1 MSDFESQAQP
11 DPAASNSPEKDKGR
25 RRSMMVAAFGTIVE
39 WYDFSIF
46 FYVATILTK
55 EFFGDRPDSLLLTL
69 GVGAAGFLFRPLGAM
84 VFGHLGD
91 RVGRKSALV
100 VSAVLMAVAMLG
112 IAVMPGYDTIGIWAG
127 VGMVFFRCLSG
138 FSVGAEYTGIMVF
151 LMESAG
157 SKRRGLAASWAAA
170 NSEVGALLAVGSG
183 ALLASTLSA
192 EAMSSWGWRVLFILG
207 ALLAAL
213 MIPLRRMMEETDT
226 FKRLQAAEKAEKA
239 EKAKQLQTKGDDPV
253 VSRGRSPLLIALI
266 QQPRAILVAFLI
278 SSIGSVSYFLNIT
291 YVPTYIEEVSQV
303 ENSGS
308 LALGTIAAVVA
319 IVITPF
325 FGIASDRFGRKRTL
339 AVLMAVFILTTIPA
353 YALLADGNSGVAIF
367 GVAFL
372 AVPAAGWSAVAAAMV
387 PEQFTGTSRFSG
399 MAIGYN
405 VATVLFGGLS
415 PLIATALM
423 SSTGLTLAPA
433 IYATVIVVV
442 AGVPTL
448 FLARNMAGRPLA
460 EVDRD
465 RDLVPV

>member
-1 MSDFESQAQP
+1 MSDFEPQAP
-11 DPAASNSPEKDKGR
+11 SDPAASPSPQQEKGR
-25 RRSMMVAAFGTIVE
+25 RRSMLVAAFGTIVE

-112 IAVMPGYDTIGIWAG
+112 IAIMPGYDTIGIWAG
-127 VGMVFFRCLSG
+127 IGMVFFRCLSG

-183 ALLASTLSA
+183 AFLASTLSA
-192 EAMSSWGWRVLFILG
+192 EAMSTWGWRVLFILG

-226 FKRLQAAEKAEKA
+226 FKRLQAAEKTKQAQN
-239 EKAKQLQTKGDDPV
+239 AKSDKPA
-253 VSRGRSPLLIALI
+253 VSRGRSPLLIAFL

-303 ENSGS
+303 KNSGS

-319 IVITPF
+319 IVITPL
-325 FGIASDRFGRKRTL
+325 FGIASDRFGRKKTL

-465 RDLVPV
+465 RHLVPA

>member
-1 MSDFESQAQP
+1 MSDFEAQAQS
-11 DPAASNSPEKDKGR
+11 DPAVSNSPEKEKGR

-183 ALLASTLSA
+183 AFLASTLSA

-226 FKRLQAAEKAEKA
+226 FKRLQAAEKTKQAQN
-239 EKAKQLQTKGDDPV
+239 AKSDTPA
-253 VSRGRSPLLIALI
+253 VSRGRSPLLIAFL

-291 YVPTYIEEVSQV
+291 YVPTYIEEVSNV
-303 ENSGS
+303 KNSGS

-319 IVITPF
+319 IVITPL
-325 FGIASDRFGRKRTL
+325 FGIASDRFGRKKTL

-465 RDLVPV
+465 KDLVPA

>member
-1 MSDFESQAQP
+1 MSDFESQAQS
-11 DPAASNSPEKDKGR
+11 DPAVSNSPEKEKGR

-112 IAVMPGYDTIGIWAG
+112 IAIMPGYDTIGIWAG

-183 ALLASTLSA
+183 AFLASTLSA

-226 FKRLQAAEKAEKA
+226 FKRLQAAEKTKQTQN
-239 EKAKQLQTKGDDPV
+239 AKSDKPA
-253 VSRGRSPLLIALI
+253 VSRSRSPLLIAFL

-291 YVPTYIEEVSQV
+291 YVPTYIEEVSHV
-303 ENSGS
+303 KNSGS

-319 IVITPF
+319 IVITPL
-325 FGIASDRFGRKRTL
+325 FGLASDRFGRKKTL

-465 RDLVPV
+465 KELVPA

>member
-1 MSDFESQAQP
+1 MSDFEPQAQS
-11 DPAASNSPEKDKGR
+11 DPAASTSAQKERGR
-25 RRSMMVAAFGTIVE
+25 RRSMLVAAFGTIVE

-46 FYVATILTK
+46 FYVATILTT
-55 EFFGDRPDSLLLTL
+55 EFFGDRTDSLLLTL

-112 IAVMPGYDTIGIWAG
+112 IAVMPTYEAIGIWAG

-183 ALLASTLSA
+183 AYLAATLSD
-192 EAMSSWGWRVLFILG
+192 EAMSSWGWRVLFVLG

-226 FKRLQAAEKAEKA
+226 FKRLQQAEKQQQREKRSP
-239 EKAKQLQTKGDDPV
+239 AKHA
-253 VSRGRSPLLIALI
+253 RSPLLIAFI

-278 SSIGSVSYFLNIT
+278 SSIGSVSYFLNST

-303 ENSGS
+303 KNSGS

-319 IVITPF
+319 IVITPL
-325 FGIASDRFGRKRTL
+325 FGIASDRFGRKKTL

-465 RDLVPV
+465 KDLVPA

>member
-1 MSDFESQAQP
+1 MSDFESQAQS

-127 VGMVFFRCLSG
+127 IGMVFFRCLSG

-226 FKRLQAAEKAEKA
+226 FKRLQAAEKAK
-239 EKAKQLQTKGDDPV
+239 KLQAKQLQTRGDAPV
-253 VSRGRSPLLIALI
+253 VSRGRSPLLIAFI

-339 AVLMAVFILTTIPA
+339 AVLMTVFILTTVPA

-465 RDLVPV
+465 RDLVPA